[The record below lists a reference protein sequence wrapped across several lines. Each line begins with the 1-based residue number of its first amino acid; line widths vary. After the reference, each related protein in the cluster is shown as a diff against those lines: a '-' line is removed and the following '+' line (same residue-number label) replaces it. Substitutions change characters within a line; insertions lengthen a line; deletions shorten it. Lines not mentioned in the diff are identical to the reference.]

1 MGQRLANRYQIKKL
15 MGQGGF
21 GQVFLAHDEQL
32 PGAPVCVV
40 KQLHPICTGV
50 QDMGSQNAGTL
61 ETAKRL
67 FNLEAETLYKLGEH
81 PQIPRLLAHIEEAGE
96 LYLVQEYIPGHSLA
110 DELAAGPMAVD
121 GVIHCLRDLLTVLA
135 AVHRQNVIHRDIKPS
150 NILRRQTEGEESRP
164 EAGQLVLID
173 FGAVK
178 ALQVDPGIGHG
189 RKPGG
194 ELTVAIG
201 SLGYMAPEQQASRP
215 CFGSDLYS
223 LGMVILQA
231 LSGRHPMGFELPVSC
246 AGVGVSVPSE
256 LAEFIDRLVCLD
268 HRERY
273 GSAMEALQI
282 FKEQV
287 DADGGDRSPEI
298 GYGETML
305 PGPVGDGDGGLGI
318 RLGGDGLGLGFGGST
333 QPTGGK
339 YSQQTYRNRQALLN
353 KVRRFWIEGVLER
366 SLHGQVLLTLGLEER
381 PDAIALPWQITY
393 ATPGQSAQPLP
404 PGTQVSHVFEAIG
417 EGRSL
422 LILGEPGA
430 GKTTTLLSLARHLL
444 DRPHSGQRLP
454 VIFNLSSWFYE
465 PIERWLVKE
474 LNSKYQV
481 PKAIGR
487 RWVGEQ
493 QLLLLL
499 DGLDEVALERQPACV
514 TALNQ
519 FYRDYGPEL
528 VVCSRIRD
536 YETLPQK
543 LQLQAALYLRPLTD
557 QQILT
562 YLNRPDRGL
571 TGLKSLL
578 EKNAA
583 TQDGNLSLIE
593 LARSPLILNIMVLT
607 YQGVSSKEILPQGT
621 DSAAP
626 NYQQQLFDAYIQR
639 MLARR
644 PNHTY
649 SPAQIKG
656 WLTSLAQRLVA
667 SSQTVFLIERIQPD
681 WLQPAQYRVYV
692 AGLWCSFF
700 AIATLLGIQVL
711 TLDRLLLAVLL
722 GSLICSRIFGV
733 SRITPAETLRWSWR
747 QARNNLLLGLTLG
760 PLIGWSLKVGFGL
773 IFGDSECLLN
783 NTCLANHSLI
793 GLAFGA
799 TLGLTFGLIRGLSGQ
814 RIGSASQPNAG
825 IWQSARNSTLFALV
839 AMVTL
844 YIPGFLLGNTKA
856 TFWAATGLAFG
867 FAAGGGEALIKH
879 VLLRLLLTA
888 SGTTPWNYRKFL
900 DYAVASVF
908 LQKVGGGYLFIHRLL
923 LEHFASLTD
932 ESKGDG

>member
-32 PGAPVCVV
+32 PGSPICVV
-40 KQLHPICTGV
+40 KKLHPVYT
-50 QDMGSQNAGTL
+50 GSQDINAL
-61 ETAKRL
+61 EIAKRL

-110 DELAAGPMAVD
+110 DELAASPMTVD

-135 AVHRQNVIHRDIKPS
+135 AVHSQNVIHRDIKPS
-150 NILRRQTEGEESRP
+150 NILRRQTDGEKTSP
-164 EAGQLVLID
+164 DPGQLVLID

-178 ALQVDPGIGHG
+178 ALQVAPPSSAPGH
-189 RKPGG
+189 

-231 LSGRHPMGFELPVSC
+231 LSGRHPMGFELPASC
-246 AGVGVSVPSE
+246 ARVGVSVPPE
-256 LAEFIDRLVCLD
+256 LAEFIDRLVCSD

-273 GSAMEALQI
+273 GSGVEALQM
-282 FKEQV
+282 FR
-287 DADGGDRSPEI
+287 DLTGADGETERTRA
-298 GYGETML
+298 GYGTTML
-305 PGPVGDGDGGLGI
+305 PTLERDGANGLE
-318 RLGGDGLGLGFGGST
+318 LGFVGST
-333 QPTGGK
+333 QSVAPAAQ

-353 KVRRFWIEGVLER
+353 KVRRFWIEGVLEH

-381 PDAIALPWQITY
+381 PDAIALPWHITY
-393 ATPGQSAQPLP
+393 TTPGQSAQPLP
-404 PGTQVSHVFEAIG
+404 PGTQVSHVFDAIG

-430 GKTTTLLSLARHLL
+430 GKTTTLLSLARRLL
-444 DRPHSGQRLP
+444 DRSTSGQRLP
-454 VIFNLSSWFYE
+454 VIFNLSSWLHE
-465 PIERWLVKE
+465 PIEHWLVKE
-474 LNSKYQV
+474 LSHKYQV

-487 RWVGEQ
+487 RWVEEQ

-499 DGLDEVALERQPACV
+499 DGLDEVALERRAACV

-519 FYRDYGPEL
+519 FHCDYGPEI
-528 VVCSRIRD
+528 VVCSRIGD

-543 LQLQAALYLRPLTD
+543 LQLQTALYLRPLTD
-557 QQILT
+557 EQILT

-583 TQDGNLSLIE
+583 TQDANISLLE

-607 YQGVSSKEILPQGT
+607 YQGVSSEEILPQDET
-621 DSAAP
+621 HVAP

-644 PNHTY
+644 PDRTY
-649 SPAQIKG
+649 STVQIKR
-656 WLTSLAQRLVA
+656 WLTTLAQRLTA
-667 SSQTVFLIERIQPD
+667 TSQTVFLIERMQPD
-681 WLQPAQYRVYV
+681 WLHAMQYRTYV
-692 AGLWCSFF
+692 MGLWCSFF

-711 TLDRLLLAVLL
+711 ALDRLFLGVLL

-747 QARNNLLLGLTLG
+747 QARNSLLLGLTFG

-783 NTCLANHSLI
+783 GTCLANHSLI
-793 GLAFGA
+793 GLSFGA

-814 RIGSASQPNAG
+814 RIGTASQPNAG

-844 YIPGFLLGNTKA
+844 YVPGALLGNTKA
-856 TFWAATGLAFG
+856 AFWAATGLAFG

-888 SGTTPWNYRKFL
+888 SGTIPWNYRRFL
-900 DYAVASVF
+900 DHATASIF

-923 LEHFASLTD
+923 LEHFASLANK
-932 ESKGDG
+932 SK